1 MMRTRHADRLW
12 MIGGAAVA
20 VLLLALSWVLAIS
33 PTNADA
39 DNLREQTASTETQ
52 LTTLRRRLADLKEQ
66 EANLPTYR
74 AALRVNQDALPEDSG
89 VPDFLRTLQASG
101 DSVNVVVSAVNVG
114 TPGQNTALPTVFD
127 LPITVTAEGSA
138 SNLGRFLDQLQRV
151 QPRAVL
157 IESANMT
164 ASEDD
169 GKTSISIMLKAFVA
183 AGEATAAPT
192 VTTTD

>member
-1 MMRTRHADRLW
+1 MRTKHADRLW
-12 MIGGAAVA
+12 MIGGAAAA
-20 VLLLALSWVLAIS
+20 VLLLALGWFLAIS

-39 DNLREQTASTETQ
+39 DNLREQTASTETH
-52 LTTLRRRLADLKEQ
+52 LAALRRRLAELKEQ
-66 EANLPTYR
+66 EANLPAYR
-74 AALRVNQDALPEDSG
+74 AALKLNQDALPKDSG
-89 VPDFLRTLQASG
+89 VPDFLRKLQESG
-101 DSVNVVVSAVNVG
+101 DAVNVVVSAVSVG
-114 TPGQNTALPTVFD
+114 TPGQNTAVPTVFD

-138 SNLGRFLDQLQRV
+138 ADLGRFLDRLQRV

-183 AGEATAAPT
+183 PGEAAAAPA
-192 VTTTD
+192 VTPTD